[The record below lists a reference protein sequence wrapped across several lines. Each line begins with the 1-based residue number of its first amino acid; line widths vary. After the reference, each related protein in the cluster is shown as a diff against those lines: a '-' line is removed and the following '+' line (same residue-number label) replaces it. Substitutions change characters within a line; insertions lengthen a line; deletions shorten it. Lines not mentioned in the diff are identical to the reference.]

1 MPTFTLLAKAWSTFG
16 VCGERMFGVPTKRPC
31 SLKMSVVVT
40 AMR

>member
-1 MPTFTLLAKAWSTFG
+1 MPTFTLLAKTAATLG
-16 VCGERMFGVPTKRPC
+16 VVGLMIFGVPTKRPA